1 MLITQQCP
9 MKCFVRPHS
18 TASYSSERMD
28 FHVIFF
34 LIFLL
39 FSFFLFVLLPFF
51 FFPRNK
57 ISLQPNSDQY
67 TSYKFTIIIISSGL
81 DFLKQKKLPR
91 ICSKCVENVVT
102 FFFLFS
108 CNFKIISKIEEQ
120 MSK

>member
-28 FHVIFF
+28 FHV
-34 LIFLL
+34 
-39 FSFFLFVLLPFF
+39 FF
-51 FFPRNK
+51 FFNFSSVFIFYLSSCLFSRNK

-81 DFLKQKKLPR
+81 DFLKQKKITQNL
-91 ICSKCVENVVT
+91 
-102 FFFLFS
+102 
-108 CNFKIISKIEEQ
+108 Q
-120 MSK
+120 